1 MAIPENVLLNVG
13 VWMVR
18 FAARRFVL
26 LLLEGM
32 AMGDGRAS
40 KWCFDVVSTT
50 DAVAIGGRD

>member
-1 MAIPENVLLNVG
+1 
-13 VWMVR
+13 MVR

-26 LLLEGM
+26 LLLEGI